1 MTVEIVPVESWAD
14 PEWPVTGASPYPDQ
28 IHTNVI
34 HYVGA
39 GGRVPADEIPQWL
52 RNGNKSY
59 WQNRGYALGYNWALS
74 QDDGLL
80 YEIRGDNYRNAA
92 NKGGKIPTGN
102 FNSYSQSVLVVT
114 GAGDPVTPVAVATL
128 RQFLARHPQRPII
141 GHRDVEWTTCCGDE
155 IYGQIQAGVFAPE
168 TLPPEPPPTAPEG
181 APEMFL
187 LVVTNGPDSPVAET
201 WLVCDGTQLGHVV
214 DGHAVPAYEA
224 AGVEWIRST
233 GADQTRGL
241 ILSSRT
247 TNGCPPEWRGTA
259 WETLWEGQAI

>member
-1 MTVEIVPVESWAD
+1 MTYYGRDTWTEDAYPITGPAPKAPTTLPVVHYS
-14 PEWPVTGASPYPDQ
+14 ASNN
-28 IHTNVI
+28 I
-34 HYVGA
+34 
-39 GGRVPADEIPQWL
+39 PADKPQWL
-52 RNGNKSY
+52 RNMQRDYTNV
-59 WQNRGYALGYNWALS
+59 RGYSLGYWALVC
-74 QDDGLL
+74 QNGDA
-80 YEIRGDNYRNAA
+80 YQIRGPGPTPGTYNSAA
-92 NKGGKIPTGN
+92 NAGMKVDGN
-102 FNSYSQSVLVVT
+102 ANDWTAPILFDITTTEPISQAAIDTATRLWAT
-114 GAGDPVTPVAVATL
+114 WGLAGRPVPHSTL
-128 RQFLARHPQRPII
+128 DQ
-141 GHRDVEWTTCCGDE
+141 TSCCGDTARAQ
-155 IYGQIQAGVFAPE
+155 IANGQLDIKP

-181 APEMFL
+181 APDMFL

-233 GADQTRGL
+233 GADQTRGV